1 MCGSASVPLVVGYIY
16 VSATHP
22 PTHLHL
28 SGNAHLR
35 ELLALLQR
43 LEALALRLS
52 VEQPAIA
59 GMYGVWAEEK
69 Q

>member
-1 MCGSASVPLVVGYIY
+1 
-16 VSATHP
+16 
-22 PTHLHL
+22 L

>member
-1 MCGSASVPLVVGYIY
+1 MHKPVVSWGRNVRLS

-43 LEALALRLS
+43 LAALALRLS